1 MLISISQSLRWR
13 QNTKTHLLTDRQLQD
28 RLAEH
33 KYAIDTGNVKHL
45 MARHDQDF
53 HNSNPATLQAFG
65 IDLIPPPEK
74 KGDRQRKL
82 NQQETFWID
91 KLQATKH
98 PGLNEDQ
105 DFTAFLYISD
115 SCVYNHFSIFTV
127 HFHCFVVMFTIYE
140 YCGPKYC
147 RLLENLNAYTLSR
160 P

>member
-1 MLISISQSLRWR
+1 MKC
-13 QNTKTHLLTDRQLQD
+13 QNSVKNAHFNFPEPEVTS
-28 RLAEH
+28 EH
-33 KYAIDTGNVKHL
+33 KDSFINRQTATGQIGRTQICHRHGNVKYL

-53 HNSNPATLQAFG
+53 HDSNPATLQTFG

-105 DFTAFLYISD
+105 DFTAFL
-115 SCVYNHFSIFTV
+115 
-127 HFHCFVVMFTIYE
+127 
-140 YCGPKYC
+140 
-147 RLLENLNAYTLSR
+147 
-160 P
+160 